1 MGSNEK
7 ISVLMVCL
15 GNICRSPM
23 AEAVF
28 RHVAASKNLL
38 SKFDVIDSAGTGAYH
53 VGNRPDSR
61 STAECAKNG
70 VVVEHRARQVS
81 LEDFE
86 RFDYIL
92 AMDEENL
99 EDLER
104 KRGGRGGKA
113 RVMLFGEFAGE
124 GEGKR
129 VVEDPYYGGQRGFE
143 VNFGQCWRFSEGFLG
158 RVFGEDEG

>member
-28 RHVAASKNLL
+28 RHVAQEHNLL
-38 SKFDVIDSAGTGAYH
+38 DKFDVIDSAGTGAYH
-53 VGNRPDSR
+53 VGSPPDSR
-61 STAECAKNG
+61 SVSECKKNG
-70 VVVEHRARQVS
+70 VAVSHRARQVRK
-81 LEDFE
+81 EDFE

-99 EDLER
+99 ENLER
-104 KRGGRGGKA
+104 KRGRKEGRAK
-113 RVMLFGEFAGE
+113 VMMFGDFADE
-124 GEGKR
+124 GSGV

-143 VNFGQCWRFSEGFLG
+143 VNFGQCRGFSENFMRRVLG
-158 RVFGEDEG
+158 VDI